1 MGKLAMNDR
10 ITLVDGSPIRSGY
23 RELKPNGQQQD
34 YLVLSPEERAARGFV
49 RPVRTRYVHKL
60 CGTVTQ
66 MAPAIAETYACDPH
80 FYSGTFCIAC
90 GRHFTIDQFVWK
102 DTGEQVGS

>member
-1 MGKLAMNDR
+1 VGEFAM
-10 ITLVDGSPIRSGY
+10 IAKVTLVDGAPVTPDY
-23 RELKPNGQQQD
+23 RELRPNGQQQD
-34 YLVLSPEERAARGFV
+34 YLVLSPEERAKGFV

-90 GRHFTIDQFVWK
+90 GRHFTVDQFVWK